1 MKPTRSWI
9 VIADGARARI
19 LENTGPGKGLNPL
32 PGEEMSKRL
41 HPSRDINADRPG
53 RTHDRMGPQRHA
65 MEPPSDPHRE
75 EKRQF
80 AEELAELL
88 NTAARLNNFDRLVLV
103 APAKTLGD
111 LRQSLDKQA
120 AARVSG
126 ELPKDLTKVPDHEL
140 AGHLGE
146 VIAV

>member
-19 LENTGPGKGLNPL
+19 LENTGPGKGLTPL
-32 PGEEMSKRL
+32 PGEQINKSL

-53 RTHDRMGPQRHA
+53 RSHDRMGPQRHA
-65 MEPPSDPHRE
+65 MEPTSDPHRE

-111 LRQSLDKQA
+111 LRQGLDKEA
-120 AARVSG
+120 AARVDG
-126 ELPKDLTKVPDHEL
+126 ELSKDLTKIPDHEL
-140 AGHLGE
+140 AGHLGG